1 MKIDKSKYAEAGVDI
16 DGADEAKSRLGELV
30 RSTFTKNVIGDFG
43 SFGSAF
49 SLDGIGGRNKV
60 LVSSADGVGT
70 KLKLAFKTGRHDTV
84 GHDLVNHLV
93 NDILCMGA
101 KPLFFMDYIGL
112 GKMDGDVAASIIKGI
127 TVGCLENNC
136 ALIGGETAEMPGFYA
151 DGEYDLAG
159 FIVGVANKANLP
171 NKESLNAGDVLIG
184 FSSSGLHTNG
194 YSLARHALLEIGKLN
209 LDEIL
214 PEIGIRLEDELMAV
228 HRSYLKTIYPYIKN
242 GVFKAAAHITGGGFE
257 GNISRI
263 LPAYLDAVIDTSF
276 WFPPKIYGVIQ
287 KLAGVNASE
296 MYRVFN
302 MGIGMVTVVA
312 EKDIPYVKK
321 TMKNPNSEVVPVGYL
336 VPGTGKVELKL

>member
-1 MKIDKSKYAEAGVDI
+1 MIDDSKYAEAGVDI
-16 DGADEAKSRLGELV
+16 DRADEAKSRLGELV

-43 SFGSAF
+43 GFGSAF
-49 SLDGIGGRNKV
+49 SLKGISGPNKV

-112 GKMDGDVAASIIKGI
+112 GKMDGDVLASIVKGI
-127 TVGCLENNC
+127 TAGCLENNC

-159 FIVGVANKANLP
+159 FIVGVARKENLP
-171 NKESLNAGDVLIG
+171 NKKSLNAGDVLIG

-194 YSLARHALLEIGKLN
+194 YSLARHALLEKGKLS

-242 GVFKAAAHITGGGFE
+242 GVFKVAAHITGGGFE

-263 LPAYLDAVIDTSF
+263 LPAHLDAVIDTSY
-276 WFPPKIYGVIQ
+276 WFPPKIYGMIQ
-287 KLAGVNASE
+287 SLADVESRE

-336 VPGTGKVELKL
+336 IPGKGKAIIKL